1 MNFFYFLPSLKHFQ
15 TVFLDFRFKINIL
28 NTIKKSIISLMAV
41 HDIPRISAT
50 EPEPKGDTDNFILIN
65 YFSFYIP
72 TTSQNF
78 FFAKGRYFTKKLG
91 NLNKYSFNT
100 SVTPVI
106 LYL

>member
-1 MNFFYFLPSLKHFQ
+1 
-15 TVFLDFRFKINIL
+15 
-28 NTIKKSIISLMAV
+28 MAV

-78 FFAKGRYFTKKLG
+78 FFTKGRYFTKKTLE
-91 NLNKYSFNT
+91 T
-100 SVTPVI
+100 
-106 LYL
+106 